1 MQYYYRSEYG
11 RNGYRKR
18 MLAIRIEIQR
28 NIEDIGHGEVGLGSN
43 EDEGWFLGF
52 DHEGQDVFMKIVK
65 LCLKIASCQMLRRK
79 EAMFL

>member
-1 MQYYYRSEYG
+1 
-11 RNGYRKR
+11 